1 MSKVPLTVR
10 GARLLRE
17 ELQRLKAERPQ
28 ISAAIGA
35 AREHGDLR
43 ENAEYHAAKEQQGL
57 AEARIRDIEAK
68 LSLAQ
73 IIDVE
78 KLDAGG
84 KVVFGA
90 TVHLVNAEDDTEK
103 RFQIVGEDEA
113 DIRQGLISIRSPLA
127 RAMIGKWEG
136 DEIEVA
142 APKGRQ
148 SLRNRRCGVR
158 VGSLLRRIAHLLSR
172 IWEFT
177 GKLAKPARKAT
188 CITADIHTN

>member
-1 MSKVPLTVR
+1 MNKVPLTVR

-78 KLDAGG
+78 KLDAGS

-103 RFQIVGEDEA
+103 RYQIVGEDEA

-127 RAMIGKWEG
+127 RAMIGKREG

-148 SLRNRRCGVR
+148 SYEIVGVEY
-158 VGSLLRRIAHLLSR
+158 V
-172 IWEFT
+172 
-177 GKLAKPARKAT
+177 
-188 CITADIHTN
+188 